1 MRTRTKSKLFKA
13 ARAVALTSPLVA
25 VAAAYAS
32 INGPYGLDGNTVM
45 LYHLD
50 EAPGG
55 STAADAQT
63 LSANAFSINQTSTT
77 VAGGASTAVLG
88 QTGFTGFG
96 NAATFS
102 AGLCLG
108 YDGNGVAAV
117 YAGGNTAGNV
127 RLYWTKLDP
136 SNTYAHLLGTGLSN
150 GTVSSGNNPIV
161 IGNKGRWNN
170 LTSEAFTGL
179 IDEVRISNTA
189 RNAYQMM

>member
-55 STAADAQT
+55 SMAADAQS

-88 QTGFTGFG
+88 QTGFTGFS

-108 YDGNGVAAV
+108 YDGNG
-117 YAGGNTAGNV
+117 
-127 RLYWTKLDP
+127 D
-136 SNTYAHLLGTGLSN
+136 S
-150 GTVSSGNNPIV
+150 
-161 IGNKGRWNN
+161 
-170 LTSEAFTGL
+170 AFTSDTTTTPAGP
-179 IDEVRISNTA
+179 DAISST
-189 RNAYQMM
+189 YYTGGGGEFTVE